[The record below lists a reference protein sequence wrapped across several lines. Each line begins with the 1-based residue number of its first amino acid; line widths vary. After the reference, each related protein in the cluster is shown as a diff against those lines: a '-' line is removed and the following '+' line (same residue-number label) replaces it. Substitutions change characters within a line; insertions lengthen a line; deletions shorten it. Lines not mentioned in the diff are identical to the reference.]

1 MHLVSSQTARHK
13 YKLVDHVGRQSDKPT
28 EQTNRPTDRRTDKQA
43 DGQIGQTNIL
53 HIWMDLDYPTL
64 PGQILFI

>member
-1 MHLVSSQTARHK
+1 MRLVSSQTARHK

-53 HIWMDLDYPTL
+53 HI
-64 PGQILFI
+64 